1 MKVLICI
8 GGPTASG
15 KTRFAV
21 RLASELGCE
30 IVSFDSRQVYAEL
43 KIGVARPADHE
54 LSLVPHH
61 MIGHV
66 SIRQHY
72 NAGDY
77 EREGMEVLDRLFEKY
92 DHVIATGGTGLYIN
106 ALVHG
111 LDDMPA
117 VDPIASSYVENAY
130 KAGGMGWLQ
139 DYVTRHDPEYASS
152 ADMNNPVRLL
162 RAAKVYRSSGMKF
175 SSFRR
180 GQAKNRRFRVVYFYL
195 NPARELLYERINQRV
210 DQMVNDGL
218 LNEAKL
224 LSGYRHLKALQTV
237 GYAELMPYF
246 DGKITLEAALEQIRQ
261 NTRRYA
267 KRQYTWFRNQ
277 GDWQSLDPD
286 EDEENILLI
295 KERLNDLEDRAGP

>member
-15 KTRFAV
+15 KTAFAI

-30 IVSFDSRQVYAEL
+30 IISFDSRQIYTEL
-43 KIGVARPADHE
+43 EIGVARPTDYE

-61 MIGHV
+61 MIGHI
-66 SIRQHY
+66 SIHQHY

-77 EREGMEVLDRLFEKY
+77 EREGTEVLNRLFEKY
-92 DHVIATGGTGLYIN
+92 DHVVATGGTGLYIN
-106 ALVHG
+106 ALIRG

-117 VDPIASSYVENAY
+117 IDPAASLYIEKAY
-130 KAGGMGWLQ
+130 ETGGLGWLQ
-139 DYVTRHDPEYASS
+139 DYVIRYDPEYASV

-162 RAAKVYRSSGMKF
+162 RAAKVYQSSGIKF
-175 SSFRR
+175 SSFRK
-180 GQAKNRRFRVVYFYL
+180 GKAKNRPFGIEYFYL
-195 NPARELLYERINQRV
+195 NPPRAFLYERINQRV
-210 DQMVNDGL
+210 DRMVSDGL
-218 LNEAKL
+218 LDEVRR
-224 LSGYRHLKALQTV
+224 LSGYRNLKALQTV

-246 DGKITLEAALEQIRQ
+246 DGEITLEEALEQIRQ

-277 GDWQSLDPD
+277 GNWKPLDPD
-286 EDEENILLI
+286 EAEKNILLI
-295 KERLNDLEDRAGP
+295 KERLNDLED